1 MENHSNPSPIKEYY
15 IAYFDI
21 LGYREFFNELVNNNE
36 QGKAEAL
43 LSDIHEAIYNTIHR
57 LSDIS
62 GHILL
67 NTVKNADLDFKIKI
81 FSDNFLICLDR
92 HNDIEIEK
100 SRALMLLEIIAEIQ
114 RYFIISHNLFVRG
127 GITIGSV
134 SFNDDYIF
142 GQGLIDAVEL
152 EEKTVYPRIAIDD
165 KYINFITTPILY
177 SPEEVEKAKKINS
190 KRDEREEVS
199 PEEEDFYSQF
209 LSRFIPETYLMN
221 TFRNMVYLSEDGV
234 KCVSYLYKINPYDYF
249 DQKSV
254 TDIIEYTKQLCPE
267 VGGELDKSMHNFPS
281 DLSQMLKNHKMLVE
295 NQIKKYGNYNDIEV
309 GDFEKARVREHIL
322 KKYAWAMKYHNVM
335 CGRYKK
341 SEYVINSIANCDARF
356 MTLMINIFEFPLP
369 TGSQTP
375 DEKDEASNNEQK
387 Q

>member
-21 LGYREFFNELVNNNE
+21 LGYRDFFNELVKNNE

-43 LSDIHEAIYNTIHR
+43 LSGIHEAINNTIHR

-100 SRALMLLEIIAEIQ
+100 SRALMLLEIISEIQ
-114 RYFIISHNLFVRG
+114 RHFIISHNLFVRG

-177 SPEEVEKAKKINS
+177 SPEEVEKAKKIDS
-190 KRDEREEVS
+190 KRDKGEEVS
-199 PEEEDFYSQF
+199 QEEEDFYSQF
-209 LSRFIPETYLMN
+209 LSGFIPETYLMN
-221 TFRNMVYLSEDGV
+221 TFRNMVYLSGDGV

-254 TDIIEYTKQLCPE
+254 ADIIEYTKQLCPE

-309 GDFEKARVREHIL
+309 GDFEKARVQEHIL

-335 CGRYKK
+335 CDRYKK

-375 DEKDEASNNEQK
+375 DEEDEASNNEQK